1 MEMSAVL
8 GFAAIALT
16 MIAVPGPDWAY
27 VLAVGARDR
36 VIVPAVGGLMVGY
49 VLITAV
55 VAFGVGGLI
64 AAQPIALLVLT
75 VAGALYLIRLGIG
88 TLAGA
93 RTASFDPGSAT
104 LIASPRGSFTRGIA
118 VSGLNPKGILIFVS
132 ILPQFTRAGDPWPLP
147 VQLALLGIVFV
158 VLAGSFY
165 LPMGVVMERVLRARP
180 SVTGLVTRIAGT
192 AMILVGISLLAE
204 RALAAAR

>member
-1 MEMSAVL
+1 MQISAVL

-55 VAFGVGGLI
+55 VALGVGGLI
-64 AAQPIALLVLT
+64 AAQPVALLVLT
-75 VAGALYLIRLGIG
+75 VAGSLYLIRLGIG
-88 TLAGA
+88 TLRSARGAAFGAG
-93 RTASFDPGSAT
+93 TAVA
-104 LIASPRGSFTRGIA
+104 ASPRGYFARGIA
-118 VSGLNPKGILIFVS
+118 VSGLNPKGVLIFVS
-132 ILPQFTRAGDPWPLP
+132 ILPQFTRATYVWPLP

-180 SVTGLVTRIAGT
+180 GVAGITTRVAGT
-192 AMILVGISLLAE
+192 AMILVGLSLLTE
-204 RALAAAR
+204 RVVAALR

>member
-49 VLITAV
+49 VLITLV
-55 VAFGVGGLI
+55 VSFGVGGLI
-64 AAQPIALLVLT
+64 AAQPMALLVLT
-75 VAGALYLIRLGIG
+75 VAGALYLIRLGVG
-88 TLAGA
+88 TLLSARPALGAGSVLA
-93 RTASFDPGSAT
+93 V
-104 LIASPRGSFTRGIA
+104 SPRGYFTRGIA
-118 VSGLNPKGILIFVS
+118 VSGLNPKGVLIFVS
-132 ILPQFTRAGDPWPLP
+132 ILPQFTRPGDPWPLP

-165 LPMGVVMERVLRARP
+165 LPMGVVMERVLRAKPAVAGR
-180 SVTGLVTRIAGT
+180 VTTIAGP
-192 AMILVGISLLAE
+192 AMVLVGISLLAE
-204 RALAAAR
+204 RALTAVR